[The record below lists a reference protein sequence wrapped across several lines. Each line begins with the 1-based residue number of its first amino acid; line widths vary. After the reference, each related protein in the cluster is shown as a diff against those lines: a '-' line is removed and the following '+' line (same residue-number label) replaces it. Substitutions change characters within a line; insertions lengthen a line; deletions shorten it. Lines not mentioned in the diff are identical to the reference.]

1 MNHVFDLDTQEEIEQ
16 ALQKIANKWKCV
28 ISVCWQNKPHEAF
41 IPKKDENPE
50 LPFDWGKASLPVLEP
65 GE

>member
-50 LPFDWGKASLPVLEP
+50 LPFDWGKVSLPALEP